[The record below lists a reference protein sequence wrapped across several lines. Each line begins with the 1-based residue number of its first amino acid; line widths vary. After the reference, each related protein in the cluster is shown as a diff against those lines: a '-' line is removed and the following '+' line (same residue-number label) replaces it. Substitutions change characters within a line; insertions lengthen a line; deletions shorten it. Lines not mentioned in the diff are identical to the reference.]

1 MRVTLTKEQRIHVLY
16 TEDLYK
22 VMQQILLREN
32 KVGRHREHFWVVC
45 LSGNYRIMLIEL
57 LGLGTEES
65 CVLEPTEVYSFALQK
80 QAKKIVMV
88 HNHPPD
94 RMLIPSPEDLDVTDR
109 MYQVG
114 KFLKVPLIDHL
125 VINEKKFF
133 SFEDA
138 GTLERLKKSKKYVL
152 KYQQEAEKLLEKG
165 RKEGWIEGK
174 KEGIEEGLEKGREEG
189 AERKAIEMA
198 RALKKQ
204 GVDLTAI
211 AVASGLSIQKIRKL

>member
-1 MRVTLTKEQRIHVLY
+1 
-16 TEDLYK
+16 
-22 VMQQILLREN
+22 
-32 KVGRHREHFWVVC
+32 
-45 LSGNYRIMLIEL
+45 
-57 LGLGTEES
+57 
-65 CVLEPTEVYSFALQK
+65 
-80 QAKKIVMV
+80 MV

-133 SFEDA
+133 SFEEA

-165 RKEGWIEGK
+165 REEGK
-174 KEGIEEGLEKGREEG
+174 M
-189 AERKAIEMA
+189 EMA
-198 RALKKQ
+198 KALKKQ
-204 GVDLTAI
+204 GVDLKAI

>member
-1 MRVTLTKEQRIHVLY
+1 
-16 TEDLYK
+16 
-22 VMQQILLREN
+22 
-32 KVGRHREHFWVVC
+32 
-45 LSGNYRIMLIEL
+45 MLIEL
-57 LGLGTEES
+57 LGLGTEEL

-133 SFEDA
+133 SFEEA

-174 KEGIEEGLEKGREEG
+174 IEGLEEGREEG
-189 AERKAIEMA
+189 EQRGLKKGQELLAQKTIQMA
-198 RALKKQ
+198 KALKKQ
-204 GVDLTAI
+204 GVEVKVI
-211 AVASGLSIQKIRKL
+211 ADASGLSIQKIRKL